1 MKKLV
6 VYTVILREFI
16 KKNNAEIITKEPVLK
31 ILKYKIRLERENR
44 GTKITNKKIVLDP
57 NTWIITLML
66 IGLNIQR

>member
-31 ILKYKIRLERENR
+31 IPKYKIRLERENR

-57 NTWIITLML
+57 NT
-66 IGLNIQR
+66 

>member
-31 ILKYKIRLERENR
+31 ILKYKIRLERENK

-57 NTWIITLML
+57 NT
-66 IGLNIQR
+66 

>member
-57 NTWIITLML
+57 NT
-66 IGLNIQR
+66 